1 MSLPII
7 GIPVKL
13 LHESEG
19 HTITV
24 ELKTG
29 EVYRGHLV
37 ESEDN
42 MNMQLSNV
50 TLTARDGRVSN
61 LEQCFIRG
69 SKVRFM
75 VLPDMLKNA
84 PMFKRIDSKVKGSGG
99 RGMPMSSSGMGR
111 GRGEWA
117 RMTNLCRPPGFRPGV
132 VFSCLVFSPFPV
144 ELTFSCAVRRQGEG
158 EVIRPCSTGCWWL
171 GSRLRVQWP
180 GLSLVLG
187 TGMRADIRDCT
198 AGATQPWAYV

>member
-1 MSLPII
+1 MATGSGAMSGNI
-7 GIPVKL
+7 GIPLKL

-50 TLTARDGRVSN
+50 TLTARDGHTSN

-69 SKVRFM
+69 SKIRFM

-84 PMFKRIDSKVKGSGG
+84 PMFQRVDPKLKGQGG
-99 RGMPMSSSGMGR
+99 RGGPVPMGR
-111 GRGEWA
+111 GGG
-117 RMTNLCRPPGFRPGV
+117 GFRG
-132 VFSCLVFSPFPV
+132 
-144 ELTFSCAVRRQGEG
+144 
-158 EVIRPCSTGCWWL
+158 
-171 GSRLRVQWP
+171 
-180 GLSLVLG
+180 
-187 TGMRADIRDCT
+187 
-198 AGATQPWAYV
+198 

>member
-1 MSLPII
+1 MGVVKVPPDITGMSSTPSGNI

-50 TLTARDGRVSN
+50 TLTARDGRISN
-61 LEQCFIRG
+61 IEQCFIRG
-69 SKVRFM
+69 SKIRFM
-75 VLPDMLKNA
+75 ARPHGCRFTFPLPSPPDSPPSLQVLPAMLKNA
-84 PMFKRIDSKVKGSGG
+84 PMFKRIDPKLKGQGG
-99 RGMPMSSSGMGR
+99 RGAAMGGPPMGGGASRFCILHRYWQLSVWCGAHYCLC
-111 GRGEWA
+111 A
-117 RMTNLCRPPGFRPGV
+117 RRPMI
-132 VFSCLVFSPFPV
+132 
-144 ELTFSCAVRRQGEG
+144 A
-158 EVIRPCSTGCWWL
+158 
-171 GSRLRVQWP
+171 
-180 GLSLVLG
+180 GLEF
-187 TGMRADIRDCT
+187 TT
-198 AGATQPWAYV
+198 

>member
-1 MSLPII
+1 MSGAI
-7 GIPVKL
+7 GIPLKL

-50 TLTARDGRVSN
+50 TLTARDGRTAN

-69 SKVRFM
+69 SKIRFM

-84 PMFKRIDSKVKGSGG
+84 PMFQRVDPKMKGAGG
-99 RGMPMSSSGMGR
+99 RGGPMPGAGR
-111 GRGEWA
+111 GGPR
-117 RMTNLCRPPGFRPGV
+117 
-132 VFSCLVFSPFPV
+132 
-144 ELTFSCAVRRQGEG
+144 
-158 EVIRPCSTGCWWL
+158 
-171 GSRLRVQWP
+171 
-180 GLSLVLG
+180 
-187 TGMRADIRDCT
+187 
-198 AGATQPWAYV
+198 

>member
-1 MSLPII
+1 MSLAII

-13 LHESEG
+13 LHEAEG

-69 SKVRFM
+69 SKIRFM
-75 VLPDMLKNA
+75 V
-84 PMFKRIDSKVKGSGG
+84 
-99 RGMPMSSSGMGR
+99 
-111 GRGEWA
+111 
-117 RMTNLCRPPGFRPGV
+117 
-132 VFSCLVFSPFPV
+132 
-144 ELTFSCAVRRQGEG
+144 
-158 EVIRPCSTGCWWL
+158 
-171 GSRLRVQWP
+171 
-180 GLSLVLG
+180 SL
-187 TGMRADIRDCT
+187 
-198 AGATQPWAYV
+198 

>member
-1 MSLPII
+1 MSLAII

-13 LHESEG
+13 LHEAEG

-69 SKVRFM
+69 SKIRFM
-75 VLPDMLKNA
+75 V
-84 PMFKRIDSKVKGSGG
+84 
-99 RGMPMSSSGMGR
+99 
-111 GRGEWA
+111 
-117 RMTNLCRPPGFRPGV
+117 
-132 VFSCLVFSPFPV
+132 
-144 ELTFSCAVRRQGEG
+144 
-158 EVIRPCSTGCWWL
+158 ST
-171 GSRLRVQWP
+171 
-180 GLSLVLG
+180 
-187 TGMRADIRDCT
+187 
-198 AGATQPWAYV
+198 ATIEN